1 MRRRA
6 RRVSTRLRDIYRRLR
21 RRFGHAGWW
30 PGDGPFE
37 VCVGAILVQNTSW
50 RNVEA
55 TLARLRARDL
65 LSHRALSAL
74 PQPALAEA
82 IRPAGTFNV
91 KARRLAA
98 LVSLIG
104 EEWGGD
110 VIRMR
115 DESAQSLR
123 QKLLSA
129 KGVGP
134 ETADSIALYAA
145 GKPVFV
151 VDAYTRR
158 VFARLGL
165 LKGGESYDEIQR
177 LFESHLPLDADLF
190 GDFHAQIVRLA
201 KEACRARPLCETC
214 PLSGVCERRGV
225 EQRARPAASRVA
237 SRVRRRA
244 S

>member
-1 MRRRA
+1 MRRRV
-6 RRVSTRLRDIYRRLR
+6 RGVSTRLRDIYRRLR

-55 TLARLRARDL
+55 ALARLAARDL

-91 KARRLAA
+91 KARRLVA
-98 LVSLIG
+98 LLSLIG

-110 VIRMR
+110 VSRMR

-123 QKLLSA
+123 QMLLSA

-158 VFARLGL
+158 VFARLGI
-165 LKGGESYDEIQR
+165 LKGDESYNEIQR
-177 LFESHLPLDADLF
+177 LFESHLPVDVDLF

-201 KEACRARPLCETC
+201 KEACRARPLCESC

-225 EQRARPAASRVA
+225 APRALRAAARA
-237 SRVRRRA
+237 PRRNPRRA